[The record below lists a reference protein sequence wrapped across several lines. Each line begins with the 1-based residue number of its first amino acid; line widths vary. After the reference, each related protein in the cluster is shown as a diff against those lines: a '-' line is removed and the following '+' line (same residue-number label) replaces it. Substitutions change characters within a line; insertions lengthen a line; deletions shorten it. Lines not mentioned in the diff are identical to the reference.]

1 MKVLS
6 IEIGTDFTHVVEMD
20 YRIKNPKIYNSL
32 VFSTPKD
39 MVGNTLV
46 KENDDFR
53 NILLAKLLQRN
64 ITTKKVVFVI
74 NSEKIANREVEIPMV
89 KDNQISG
96 LLHTNSKDYF
106 PVDLDQYQLAYYKL
120 GENKQ
125 EKKMRLLVYAVPY
138 ELTRS
143 YEKLCDFCNLELVTL
158 DCVGNSMFQVLRRVA
173 KDRVTCGIKID
184 ENQAVVTIV
193 NQGELEMQ
201 RTVFYGYGSITSLV
215 EGKDEF
221 NASADGLKDYMKW
234 NDCMDGEARVALQQL
249 ANGVQ
254 RVINYYLS
262 QSAHAAIDEILLLG
276 EGSTIKGMD
285 AYFTE
290 LMHLRVEQLG
300 VHHIGESQIPGTSE
314 MAEIVIAYGA
324 TLNPLTIALGKKHKT
339 KISEKQEENMVLA
352 SRIIA
357 LAGVFVAVI
366 LVGVSGISYLIARG
380 QENKLRTERKELQP
394 IQDLYEEYEL
404 TAGRYNDVMLMDMQM
419 FAMSN
424 DFVAVIEEMEEKLPS
439 NIDIKT
445 ISSDNYGVTIT
456 MEVLTKEEAA
466 TVLRQLETFDV
477 FSDVTTTS
485 LAHSADE
492 DNENVLTFSVVCT
505 YAGGFGEAPDMD
517 SLTNQTITEAGGA
530 QNE

>member
-32 VFSTPKD
+32 VFPTPKD
-39 MVGNTLV
+39 MVGNTVV

-53 NILLAKLLQRN
+53 NILLAKLVQRN

-74 NSEKIANREVEIPMV
+74 NSEKIANREVEIPTV

-106 PVDLDQYQLAYYKL
+106 PVDLDQYQLTYFKL

-125 EKKMRLLVYAVPY
+125 ERKTRLLVYAVPY

-143 YEKLCDFCNLELVTL
+143 YEKLCEFCNLELVTL

-184 ENQAVVTIV
+184 ENQTIVTIV
-193 NQGELEMQ
+193 NRGKLEMQ
-201 RTVFYGYGSITSLV
+201 RTVFYGYGSITALV

-234 NDCMDGEARVALQQL
+234 NDCMDGDARVALQQL
-249 ANGVQ
+249 VNGVK

-262 QSAHAAIDEILLLG
+262 QSAHAEIDEFLLLG
-276 EGSTIKGMD
+276 EGATIKGMD
-285 AYFTE
+285 TYFTE

-300 VHHIGESQIPGTSE
+300 VHHMGESQIPGTSE

-324 TLNPLTIALGKKHKT
+324 TLDPLTMALGKKRKS
-339 KISEKQEENMVLA
+339 KMSEKQEDNMVLVT
-352 SRIIA
+352 RIIA
-357 LAGVFVAVI
+357 LAGVLVAVI

-380 QENKLRTERKELQP
+380 QENKLKTERKELQP

-404 TAGRYNDVMLMDMQM
+404 TAGRYNDVLVMDMQM
-419 FAMSN
+419 FALSN
-424 DFVAVIEEMEEKLPS
+424 DFVDVIEEMEEKLPS
-439 NIDIKT
+439 NVDVKT

-456 MEVLTKEEAA
+456 MQVLNKEETA
-466 TVLRQLETFDV
+466 TVLQQLESFDV
-477 FSDVTTTS
+477 FSDVTTAAVT
-485 LAHSADE
+485 HTEGEDGDSA
-492 DNENVLTFSVVCT
+492 VTFSVVCT
-505 YAGGFGEAPDMD
+505 YAGGSGEAPDMD
-517 SLTNQTITEAGGA
+517 ALTNETTTGAGGA